1 MDGKKIGIIVGA
13 VVIIALLI
21 FFILGFLGKNNN
33 GGRLVIDYPE
43 VSKNALYD
51 ERIFDSEHMHEVSI
65 TIAKDDWKD
74 LVANPLDKTNY
85 KVKISIDGETFENVA
100 FRTKGN
106 SSLKNIAEGPS
117 GGPASTRFSYQV
129 DFDKYD
135 KKQTYFGLDTLN
147 LNNVFGD
154 ATYLNDH
161 ISYYLFR
168 KMGVPAPL
176 DSYVY
181 LKINNRPIGIYSAVE
196 EVSESFL
203 KRNNLDGNLYKP
215 EQTNGKNYGAS
226 LAYRGDKTTNYSDIF
241 SNSKTDITMETRFKK
256 PLSGIIPPLVTPLKN
271 NETLDVESLER
282 LIEHLIEGGVHGL
295 FVLGTT
301 GEEQSLSYD
310 VRKQM
315 IKESCR
321 INRGRLPLLACITDT
336 SIEESIRL
344 ARKAADYG
352 ADGVVSAPPYYF
364 ATGQPEL
371 AQFYEELVPQLPLP
385 VFLYNMPSHVKVSF
399 APDTVARIAKN
410 VQVVGFK
417 DSSANAVYFQ
427 SVMYKMQHRPDFA
440 MLVGPEEITGEC
452 VLLGAQ
458 GGINGGANMFP
469 ELYVAMYNAAS
480 ARDINRVLEL
490 QQLIMQ
496 ISTTIYTVGRH
507 GSSYLKGLKCALSL
521 LGIIND
527 DFVASP
533 FYKFEAPEREKIRQ
547 ALDALPIKNGKL
559 CI

>member
-1 MDGKKIGIIVGA
+1 MTKQYAVRLNKNELKK
-13 VVIIALLI
+13 
-21 FFILGFLGKNNN
+21 
-33 GGRLVIDYPE
+33 
-43 VSKNALYD
+43 
-51 ERIFDSEHMHEVSI
+51 
-65 TIAKDDWKD
+65 
-74 LVANPLDKTNY
+74 AN
-85 KVKISIDGETFENVA
+85 
-100 FRTKGN
+100 R
-106 SSLKNIAEGPS
+106 
-117 GGPASTRFSYQV
+117 
-129 DFDKYD
+129 
-135 KKQTYFGLDTLN
+135 
-147 LNNVFGD
+147 
-154 ATYLNDH
+154 
-161 ISYYLFR
+161 
-168 KMGVPAPL
+168 
-176 DSYVY
+176 
-181 LKINNRPIGIYSAVE
+181 
-196 EVSESFL
+196 
-203 KRNNLDGNLYKP
+203 
-215 EQTNGKNYGAS
+215 
-226 LAYRGDKTTNYSDIF
+226 
-241 SNSKTDITMETRFKK
+241 TMETRFKK

-371 AQFYEELVPQLPLP
+371 AQFYD
-385 VFLYNMPSHVKVSF
+385 NMPSHVKVSF

-410 VQVVGFK
+410 EQVVGFK

-480 ARDINRVLEL
+480 ARDINRVLDL

-496 ISTTIYTVGRH
+496 ISTTIYAVGRH

-521 LGIIND
+521 LGIINE

-533 FYKFEAPEREKIRQ
+533 FYKFEAPERDKIRA

>member
-1 MDGKKIGIIVGA
+1 MTKQYAVRLNKNELKK
-13 VVIIALLI
+13 
-21 FFILGFLGKNNN
+21 
-33 GGRLVIDYPE
+33 
-43 VSKNALYD
+43 
-51 ERIFDSEHMHEVSI
+51 
-65 TIAKDDWKD
+65 
-74 LVANPLDKTNY
+74 AN
-85 KVKISIDGETFENVA
+85 
-100 FRTKGN
+100 R
-106 SSLKNIAEGPS
+106 
-117 GGPASTRFSYQV
+117 
-129 DFDKYD
+129 
-135 KKQTYFGLDTLN
+135 
-147 LNNVFGD
+147 
-154 ATYLNDH
+154 
-161 ISYYLFR
+161 
-168 KMGVPAPL
+168 
-176 DSYVY
+176 
-181 LKINNRPIGIYSAVE
+181 
-196 EVSESFL
+196 
-203 KRNNLDGNLYKP
+203 
-215 EQTNGKNYGAS
+215 
-226 LAYRGDKTTNYSDIF
+226 
-241 SNSKTDITMETRFKK
+241 TMETRFKK

-410 VQVVGFK
+410 EQVVGFK

-427 SVMYKMQHRPDFA
+427 SVMYKMQHRPD
-440 MLVGPEEITGEC
+440 L
-452 VLLGAQ
+452 
-458 GGINGGANMFP
+458 ANMFP

-480 ARDINRVLEL
+480 ARDINRVLDL

-533 FYKFEAPEREKIRQ
+533 FYKFEAPERDKIRQ

>member
-1 MDGKKIGIIVGA
+1 MKPN
-13 VVIIALLI
+13 
-21 FFILGFLGKNNN
+21 F
-33 GGRLVIDYPE
+33 
-43 VSKNALYD
+43 
-51 ERIFDSEHMHEVSI
+51 
-65 TIAKDDWKD
+65 
-74 LVANPLDKTNY
+74 KT
-85 KVKISIDGETFENVA
+85 
-100 FRTKGN
+100 
-106 SSLKNIAEGPS
+106 
-117 GGPASTRFSYQV
+117 
-129 DFDKYD
+129 
-135 KKQTYFGLDTLN
+135 
-147 LNNVFGD
+147 
-154 ATYLNDH
+154 
-161 ISYYLFR
+161 
-168 KMGVPAPL
+168 
-176 DSYVY
+176 
-181 LKINNRPIGIYSAVE
+181 
-196 EVSESFL
+196 
-203 KRNNLDGNLYKP
+203 
-215 EQTNGKNYGAS
+215 
-226 LAYRGDKTTNYSDIF
+226 
-241 SNSKTDITMETRFKK
+241 
-256 PLSGIIPPLVTPLKN
+256 PLSGIIPPLVTPLVD

-282 LIEHLIEGGVHGL
+282 LIEHLIAGGVHGL

-336 SIEESIRL
+336 SIVESIKL
-344 ARKAADYG
+344 AKVAADCG

-410 VQVVGFK
+410 EQVVGFK

-427 SVMYKMQHRPDFA
+427 SVMYKMQHRKDFA

-452 VLLGAQ
+452 VLMGGH

-469 ELYVAMYNAAS
+469 ELYVAMYDAAK
-480 ARDINRVLEL
+480 ARDVNRMLQL

-496 ISTTIYTVGRH
+496 ISTSIYSVGKH
-507 GSSYLKGLKCALSL
+507 GSSYLKGLKCALAQ

-547 ALDALPIKNGKL
+547 ALDALPIKEGKL
-559 CI
+559 CF

>member
-1 MDGKKIGIIVGA
+1 MNTN
-13 VVIIALLI
+13 
-21 FFILGFLGKNNN
+21 F
-33 GGRLVIDYPE
+33 
-43 VSKNALYD
+43 
-51 ERIFDSEHMHEVSI
+51 
-65 TIAKDDWKD
+65 
-74 LVANPLDKTNY
+74 KT
-85 KVKISIDGETFENVA
+85 
-100 FRTKGN
+100 
-106 SSLKNIAEGPS
+106 
-117 GGPASTRFSYQV
+117 
-129 DFDKYD
+129 
-135 KKQTYFGLDTLN
+135 
-147 LNNVFGD
+147 
-154 ATYLNDH
+154 
-161 ISYYLFR
+161 
-168 KMGVPAPL
+168 
-176 DSYVY
+176 
-181 LKINNRPIGIYSAVE
+181 
-196 EVSESFL
+196 
-203 KRNNLDGNLYKP
+203 
-215 EQTNGKNYGAS
+215 
-226 LAYRGDKTTNYSDIF
+226 
-241 SNSKTDITMETRFKK
+241 
-256 PLSGIIPPLVTPLKN
+256 PLSGIIPPLVTPLKD

-282 LIEHLIEGGVHGL
+282 LIEHLIAGGVHGL

-301 GEEQSLSYD
+301 GEEQSLSYG

-321 INRGRLPLLACITDT
+321 INKGRLPLLACITDT
-336 SIEESIRL
+336 SIVESIKL
-344 ARKAADYG
+344 ANVAAECG

-410 VQVVGFK
+410 PQVMGFK

-427 SVMYKMQHRPDFA
+427 SVMYKMQHRKDFA

-452 VLLGAQ
+452 VLLGGH

-469 ELYVAMYNAAS
+469 ELYVGMYNAAKE
-480 ARDINRVLEL
+480 RNIERVLQL
-490 QQLIMQ
+490 QQYIMQ
-496 ISTTIYTVGRH
+496 ISTSIYTVGRH

-547 ALDALPIKNGKL
+547 ALAALPIENGKL

>member
-1 MDGKKIGIIVGA
+1 MTPN
-13 VVIIALLI
+13 
-21 FFILGFLGKNNN
+21 F
-33 GGRLVIDYPE
+33 
-43 VSKNALYD
+43 
-51 ERIFDSEHMHEVSI
+51 
-65 TIAKDDWKD
+65 
-74 LVANPLDKTNY
+74 KT
-85 KVKISIDGETFENVA
+85 
-100 FRTKGN
+100 
-106 SSLKNIAEGPS
+106 
-117 GGPASTRFSYQV
+117 
-129 DFDKYD
+129 
-135 KKQTYFGLDTLN
+135 
-147 LNNVFGD
+147 
-154 ATYLNDH
+154 
-161 ISYYLFR
+161 
-168 KMGVPAPL
+168 
-176 DSYVY
+176 
-181 LKINNRPIGIYSAVE
+181 
-196 EVSESFL
+196 
-203 KRNNLDGNLYKP
+203 
-215 EQTNGKNYGAS
+215 
-226 LAYRGDKTTNYSDIF
+226 
-241 SNSKTDITMETRFKK
+241 
-256 PLSGIIPPLVTPLKN
+256 PLSGIIPPLVTPLVD

-282 LIEHLIEGGVHGL
+282 LIEHLVQGGVHGL

-336 SIEESIRL
+336 SIVESIKL
-344 ARKAADYG
+344 AKVAADCG

-410 VQVVGFK
+410 PQVVGFK

-427 SVMYKMQHRPDFA
+427 SVMYKMQHRKDFA

-469 ELYVAMYNAAS
+469 ELYVGMYNAAKN
-480 ARDINRVLEL
+480 RDIETVLKL

-496 ISTTIYTVGRH
+496 ISTSIYTVGKH
-507 GSSYLKGLKCALSL
+507 GSSYLKGLKCALSI

-533 FYKFEAPEREKIRQ
+533 FYKFEAPERAKIQ
-547 ALDALPIKNGKL
+547 EALNALPIKDGKL

>member
-1 MDGKKIGIIVGA
+1 MKPN
-13 VVIIALLI
+13 
-21 FFILGFLGKNNN
+21 F
-33 GGRLVIDYPE
+33 
-43 VSKNALYD
+43 
-51 ERIFDSEHMHEVSI
+51 
-65 TIAKDDWKD
+65 
-74 LVANPLDKTNY
+74 KT
-85 KVKISIDGETFENVA
+85 
-100 FRTKGN
+100 
-106 SSLKNIAEGPS
+106 
-117 GGPASTRFSYQV
+117 
-129 DFDKYD
+129 
-135 KKQTYFGLDTLN
+135 
-147 LNNVFGD
+147 
-154 ATYLNDH
+154 
-161 ISYYLFR
+161 
-168 KMGVPAPL
+168 
-176 DSYVY
+176 
-181 LKINNRPIGIYSAVE
+181 
-196 EVSESFL
+196 
-203 KRNNLDGNLYKP
+203 
-215 EQTNGKNYGAS
+215 
-226 LAYRGDKTTNYSDIF
+226 
-241 SNSKTDITMETRFKK
+241 
-256 PLSGIIPPLVTPLKN
+256 PLSGIIPPLVTPLVD

-282 LIEHLIEGGVHGL
+282 LIEHLIAGGVHGL

-336 SIEESIRL
+336 SIVESIKL
-344 ARKAADYG
+344 AKVAADCS

-385 VFLYNMPSHVKVSF
+385 VFLYNMPSHVKVNF
-399 APDTVARIAKN
+399 APDTVRRLADME
-410 VQVVGFK
+410 QVVGFK

-427 SVMYKMQHRPDFA
+427 SVMYKVQHRKDFA

-452 VLLGAQ
+452 VLLGGH

-469 ELYVAMYNAAS
+469 ELYVGMYHAARN
-480 ARDINRVLEL
+480 RDIETVLKL

-496 ISTTIYTVGRH
+496 ISTSIYTVGKH

-533 FYKFEAPEREKIRQ
+533 FYKFEAPERAKIQ
-547 ALDALPIKNGKL
+547 EALNALPIKDGKL

>member
-1 MDGKKIGIIVGA
+1 MKPNFK
-13 VVIIALLI
+13 
-21 FFILGFLGKNNN
+21 
-33 GGRLVIDYPE
+33 
-43 VSKNALYD
+43 
-51 ERIFDSEHMHEVSI
+51 
-65 TIAKDDWKD
+65 T
-74 LVANPLDKTNY
+74 PLN
-85 KVKISIDGETFENVA
+85 
-100 FRTKGN
+100 
-106 SSLKNIAEGPS
+106 
-117 GGPASTRFSYQV
+117 
-129 DFDKYD
+129 
-135 KKQTYFGLDTLN
+135 
-147 LNNVFGD
+147 
-154 ATYLNDH
+154 
-161 ISYYLFR
+161 
-168 KMGVPAPL
+168 
-176 DSYVY
+176 
-181 LKINNRPIGIYSAVE
+181 
-196 EVSESFL
+196 
-203 KRNNLDGNLYKP
+203 
-215 EQTNGKNYGAS
+215 
-226 LAYRGDKTTNYSDIF
+226 
-241 SNSKTDITMETRFKK
+241 
-256 PLSGIIPPLVTPLKN
+256 GIIPPLVTPLVD

-282 LIEHLIEGGVHGL
+282 LIEHLIAGGVHGL

-336 SIEESIRL
+336 SIVESIKL
-344 ARKAADYG
+344 AKVAADCG

-385 VFLYNMPSHVKVSF
+385 VFLYNMPSHVKVNF
-399 APDTVARIAKN
+399 TPDTVRRLADME
-410 VQVVGFK
+410 QVVGFK

-427 SVMYKMQHRPDFA
+427 SVMYKVQHRKDFA

-452 VLLGAQ
+452 VLLGGH

-469 ELYVAMYNAAS
+469 ELYVGMYHAARN
-480 ARDINRVLEL
+480 RDIETVLKL

-496 ISTTIYTVGRH
+496 ISTSIYTVGKH

-533 FYKFEAPEREKIRQ
+533 FYKFEAPERAKIQ
-547 ALDALPIKNGKL
+547 EALNALPIKDGKL